1 MNATEPGDAAAA
13 PVDPAEPES
22 APDEACDHGPS
33 PSPRS
38 GPVRRRLALALLFS
52 GLVHALLLSLTF
64 GGQTGGLPGLGWPWQ
79 DRRIEVPDL
88 RIVLLPAPA
97 EAVLPAATPAA
108 ELVQPNRLEPT
119 VAGGLALPAAA
130 PAVPTQGWSA
140 ADILPAAEPRAQP
153 APGPDTTRIAALARP
168 PSPAQPLAQ
177 PPAEPPAPPDPVPAL
192 TPLTRPGGSTW
203 AVPVVPAVPAVPAVP
218 VVPVVP
224 KAPVMPAP
232 VASGPETLP
241 LPSRAADD
249 AALAR
254 NAQDARERAAELAE
268 RDRTRQAAQSAATA
282 AVAAQQATARQE
294 AARAEAARLETER
307 VESTRL
313 AAARQVAAQQEAAR
327 QLAAQQEAARQD
339 AVQQDA
345 LRQDAAR
352 RETARLQAERQTA
365 AQQEAARQEAQRQVA
380 DRQELA
386 RVEAARLDAE
396 RLAAAQRAA
405 ALQEASRQAAALQ
418 AAAQQDAGRTEAAR
432 IEAARVEA
440 AQAAAAKRESLLRAI
455 GQQLNEEADRRDAA
469 SAAARLA
476 APLAPSPASA
486 RRGRLLGRSDPN
498 AELVLYAEAWSRN
511 IQLNRGFD
519 LVRDLA
525 KQPHTDPLVTV
536 ALRSDGSV
544 ESVTFVRASGVAALD
559 DAIRRIVH
567 SHAPYPAF
575 PPGLARDF
583 DVIEVRRTWYFDMA
597 IRLY

>member
-192 TPLTRPGGSTW
+192 TPLTRPGRSTW
-203 AVPVVPAVPAVPAVP
+203 AVPVAPVMP
-218 VVPVVP
+218 VVQKP
-224 KAPVMPAP
+224 PVMPAP

-567 SHAPYPAF
+567 SQAPYPAF
-575 PPGLARDF
+575 PPGLAREF

>member
-1 MNATEPGDAAAA
+1 M
-13 PVDPAEPES
+13 
-22 APDEACDHGPS
+22 
-33 PSPRS
+33 
-38 GPVRRRLALALLFS
+38 LLLS

-64 GGQTGGLPGLGWPWQ
+64 GGQTPGLPALGWPWQ

-97 EAVLPAATPAA
+97 ETVMPAATPAA
-108 ELVQPNRLEPT
+108 ERVQPDRLEPT
-119 VAGGLALPAAA
+119 VAAGLTLPAAA
-130 PAVPTQGWSA
+130 PAPLSQGWSA
-140 ADILPAAEPRAQP
+140 ADILPTAEPQTQP
-153 APGPDTTRIAALARP
+153 APEPDTRRMTALARP
-168 PSPAQPLAQ
+168 PSPAPPPVLEPTLA
-177 PPAEPPAPPDPVPAL
+177 PIA
-192 TPLTRPGGSTW
+192 RSGGSTW
-203 AVPVVPAVPAVPAVP
+203 AVPVVPVVPAVPTVPTVPAVPAVP
-218 VVPVVP
+218 VALKP
-224 KAPVMPAP
+224 PVMPAP
-232 VASGPETLP
+232 VASGPETPP
-241 LPSRAADD
+241 LPAQAADV
-249 AALAR
+249 AALAHT
-254 NAQDARERAAELAE
+254 AQDARERPAELAE

-282 AVAAQQATARQE
+282 AEAVRQATARQE
-294 AARAEAARLETER
+294 AARAEAAQLEIER

-313 AAARQVAAQQEAAR
+313 AAARQETARQVAAQQEAARQVAAQQEAAR
-327 QLAAQQEAARQD
+327 QDAVRQD
-339 AVQQDA
+339 AV
-345 LRQDAAR
+345 RQDAAR
-352 RETARLQAERQTA
+352 REAARLQAERQTA

-380 DRQELA
+380 ERQELA
-386 RVEAARLDAE
+386 RVEFARLDAE
-396 RLAAAQRAA
+396 RVAAVQRAA
-405 ALQEASRQAAALQ
+405 ALEVASRQAAALQ
-418 AAAQQDAGRTEAAR
+418 AAAQQDAGRTEAGRTEAAR
-432 IEAARVEA
+432 IEAA
-440 AQAAAAKRESLLRAI
+440 QAATAKREALLRAI

-476 APLAPSPASA
+476 APLAPSPTSA

-498 AELVLYAEAWSRN
+498 AELVLYAEAWSRK

-567 SHAPYPAF
+567 SQAPYPAF